1 MLNCRQVSRLVSQ
14 SMDTRL
20 RWYQWLGMRF
30 HLLYCVWCR
39 RYASQIRILQ
49 KACSHLDGEH
59 ESDSAPSHKL
69 SAEAKE
75 NIRARLQAAVKDEQP
90 PPLK

>member
-20 RWYQWLGMRF
+20 RWYQRLGMRF

-39 RYASQIRILQ
+39 RYASQLRILQ
-49 KACSHLDGEH
+49 KACSQLDAEH
-59 ESDSAPSHKL
+59 ESGSVPTHTL
-69 SAEAKE
+69 SSEARD
-75 NIRARLQAAVKDEQP
+75 NIRARLHAAVKDEP
-90 PPLK
+90 PPK